1 MSEYNKTV
9 LTNAGLDLMAR
20 ANKGTA
26 KFTITRAA
34 TSTEQL
40 ADKSMVDLQ
49 QLTELPGLM
58 QYGII
63 NDVANS
69 SHDSNI
75 VIGVELVFNNQ
86 DLSNGYNINT
96 IGLFAKEDGQEKEIL
111 YAITTAIAPE
121 SMPDFKNKVL
131 FKFNVTMFVAVSR
144 ADNVAVNVTDNG
156 VVTQEQLTHAI
167 QQLPQ
172 KQDITNIYNKV
183 DEINQTIE
191 KNIKDLAALNSP
203 NGNNIYNTTI
213 DLDNYSKPGI
223 TKFLGCQLE
232 TTGKMEGYDREATNL
247 YGWIFMVPKWNGATE
262 YEQTVYIC
270 DYGKGTQIYVRS
282 LKLGEAKDY
291 ERIATDRDISKIKEV
306 IDKISSFE
314 NPDFRL
320 NKGDKL
326 DLDSVTSPGIYHLN
340 EPTLTCSVNASALNG
355 IPKYSGNT
363 TYCGYLV
370 VNYHDAYNITQTL
383 MIYSGFSNPDYTIAT
398 RSVSTVNNYFRP
410 IFRRLLNVDDYSNL
424 FSKIELVDKKELV
437 HFCADLDSG
446 VAYSKA
452 NPNVF
457 VATP

>member
-69 SHDSNI
+69 SHDSSI

-96 IGLFAKEDGQEKEIL
+96 IGLFAKEDGKEKEIL
-111 YAITTAIAPE
+111 YAITTALTPE
-121 SMPDFKNKVL
+121 SMPDFQNKVL

-183 DEINQTIE
+183 DEI
-191 KNIKDLAALNSP
+191 KD
-203 NGNNIYNTTI
+203 
-213 DLDNYSKPGI
+213 
-223 TKFLGCQLE
+223 
-232 TTGKMEGYDREATNL
+232 
-247 YGWIFMVPKWNGATE
+247 
-262 YEQTVYIC
+262 
-270 DYGKGTQIYVRS
+270 
-282 LKLGEAKDY
+282 
-291 ERIATDRDISKIKEV
+291 V
-306 IDKISSFE
+306 IDKLSSFE
-314 NPDFRL
+314 NPDF
-320 NKGDKL
+320 KIKSGDKL
-326 DLDSVTSPGIYHLN
+326 DLDITTDPGIYSFNNIELITSIN
-340 EPTLTCSVNASALNG
+340 TSAIDQVPKTDNKATGFATIMKHDDNNLDQVLLINDNKATNG
-355 IPKYSGNT
+355 
-363 TYCGYLV
+363 LV
-370 VNYHDAYNITQTL
+370 IL
-383 MIYSGFSNPDYTIAT
+383 T
-398 RSVSTVNNYFRP
+398 RSIDPTSNVRP
-410 IFRRLLNVDDYSNL
+410 VFRRLLDSSDYINLSN
-424 FSKIELVDKKELV
+424 KIEMVDKKELV